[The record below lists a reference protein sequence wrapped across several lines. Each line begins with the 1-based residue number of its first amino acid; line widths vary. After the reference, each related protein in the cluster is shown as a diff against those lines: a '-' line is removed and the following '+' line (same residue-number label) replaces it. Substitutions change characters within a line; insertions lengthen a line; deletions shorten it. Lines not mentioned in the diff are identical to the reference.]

1 MYLRTYICTYI
12 HRITFCLLFIATI
25 CFNET
30 SISIIESQESLVFT
44 IMITNPLSTDMT
56 VTVATTNGTAIGEVN
71 ITVIMYIAIYNAYT

>member
-1 MYLRTYICTYI
+1 MYLRTYVRTYI
-12 HRITFCLLFIATI
+12 HCITLCLLFIATI

-56 VTVATTNGTAIGEVN
+56 VTVATTNGTAIGVVN
-71 ITVIMYIAIYNAYT
+71 ITVIMYIAIMHIHS